1 MLITCLYLNCCG
13 DLIQIVI
20 YLMCT
25 YSVHESLFYHF
36 YQDDNDIF
44 NVSGHGEDWGNAN
57 NVEEAVNIEQV
68 LDAFRRQWQD
78 ELSNA
83 KAVPSSDSEDK
94 HLEQTHQ
101 DSQPSIEEQVIS
113 VESTCL
119 IEKYIDLFLIIRED
133 NIFTG
138 QGPVS

>member
-1 MLITCLYLNCCG
+1 MPSDGSGRMN
-13 DLIQIVI
+13 
-20 YLMCT
+20 
-25 YSVHESLFYHF
+25 SVMPRQCP
-36 YQDDNDIF
+36 QD
-44 NVSGHGEDWGNAN
+44 
-57 NVEEAVNIEQV
+57 
-68 LDAFRRQWQD
+68 
-78 ELSNA
+78 
-83 KAVPSSDSEDK
+83 DSEDK